1 MLAKFLVNIATVCVN
16 IANKIGS
23 KLIED
28 WRCPDS
34 SLYDVGAETSYIS
47 RRPASSSKSSVGVR
61 SSSPRRRTGSTLNG
75 DQEDIDDSGDGTLLS
90 LSTPVALIII
100 VAVCLA
106 ALLVAVGLVSYYV
119 AVKV

>member
-1 MLAKFLVNIATVCVN
+1 M
-16 IANKIGS
+16 GS

-28 WRCPDS
+28 WRCPNSDDS
-34 SLYDVGAETSYIS
+34 SLYDVGGESGYIG
-47 RRPASSSKSSVGVR
+47 RRPSASSKSSVGVR
-61 SSSPRRRTGSTLNG
+61 SSSPRRRTGSTVN
-75 DQEDIDDSGDGTLLS
+75 DDEDDDDDDGTLLS